1 MGKVWV
7 LAGAAALAALGGGG
21 WWLLGGPPP
30 SQGEEGVFENDCCGT
45 VTLAHGRLALN
56 GGQSVAYDIARDAR
70 GPYLLPHVYVGALED
85 QGFEVDGT
93 QPARK
98 LRLDR
103 LPAPRA
109 IELPMGARTFV
120 FRRKGLP
127 ALRP

>member
-7 LAGAAALAALGGGG
+7 LAGAAALAALAGGS

-45 VTLAHGRLALN
+45 VTLAKGRLALN
-56 GGQSVAYDIARDAR
+56 GGQSIGYDVERDAR
-70 GPYLLPHVYVGALED
+70 GPYLLPHTYVGALED
-85 QGFEVDGT
+85 RGFEVDGT
-93 QPARK
+93 QPAQK

-109 IELPMGARTFV
+109 IQLPMGARAFL

-127 ALRP
+127 ARQP

>member
-1 MGKVWV
+1 MSKAWI

-21 WWLLGGPPP
+21 LLLFRGPPP
-30 SQGEEGVFENDCCGT
+30 SQGEEGVFESDCCGT
-45 VTLAHGRLALN
+45 VTLAKGRLALN
-56 GGQSVAYDIARDAR
+56 GGQSVRYDVARDAK
-70 GPYLLPHVYVGALED
+70 GPYILPHTYVGALED

-93 QPARK
+93 QPAQK

-109 IELPMGARTFV
+109 IQLPMGARAFV

-127 ALRP
+127 ARTP